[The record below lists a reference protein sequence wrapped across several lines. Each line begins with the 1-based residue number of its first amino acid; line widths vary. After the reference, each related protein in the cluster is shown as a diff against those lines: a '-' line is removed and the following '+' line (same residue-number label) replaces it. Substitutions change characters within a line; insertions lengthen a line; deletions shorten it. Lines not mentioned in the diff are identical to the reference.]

1 MPLIEDIDADA
12 VLFQFCREYLDEM
25 KFPGDSLPRRHLPFQ
40 IAELLDSYLGRECEK
55 NKMPQMRW
63 AYQIFGNCYNPH
75 DPMLEHDFY
84 SILNLLFDYLLL
96 S

>member
-40 IAELLDSYLGRECEK
+40 IAELLDSY
-55 NKMPQMRW
+55 
-63 AYQIFGNCYNPH
+63 F
-75 DPMLEHDFY
+75 DLE
-84 SILNLLFDYLLL
+84 
-96 S
+96 